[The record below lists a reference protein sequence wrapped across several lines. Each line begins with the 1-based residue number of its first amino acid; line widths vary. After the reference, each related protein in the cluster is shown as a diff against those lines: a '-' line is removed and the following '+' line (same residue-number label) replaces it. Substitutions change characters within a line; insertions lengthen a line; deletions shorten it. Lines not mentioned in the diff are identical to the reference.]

1 MGIAQNMLDA
11 RIASVRHDYRAAE
24 IELGKAIKTYDA
36 LHYDEPP
43 DWYLPP
49 REQLGGLLLTSGKA
63 AEAEE
68 AFRADLRQNPN
79 NGRSLFGLAEA
90 LKAQGKTN
98 EAAKA
103 TAEFQES
110 WKNADVQLKIQ
121 DF

>member
-1 MGIAQNMLDA
+1 M
-11 RIASVRHDYRAAE
+11 E
-24 IELGKAIKTYDA
+24 KAVKTYDA

-49 REQLGGLLLTSGKA
+49 REQLGGVLLATGKA
-63 AEAEE
+63 VEAEA
-68 AFRADLRQNPN
+68 AFRADLRQNLN

-98 EAAKA
+98 EAREAA
-103 TAEFQES
+103 SQFHEF
-110 WKNADVQLKIQ
+110 WKNADIQLRIE